1 MTLIVDVRTLE
12 FVSGIPKIEK
22 VAWSAVPLFFSRY
35 NISYVRSGIFQ
46 SPLFRA
52 PVDPSHLQA
61 MYNYEDPWQYIS

>member
-35 NISYVRSGIFQ
+35 NISYVRSGIF
-46 SPLFRA
+46 
-52 PVDPSHLQA
+52 
-61 MYNYEDPWQYIS
+61 